1 MDILTHLAFK
11 KIFLMLKCMSYRYMC
26 VCVCVCVRAR
36 ARLCV
41 YVRYSQVN

>member
-11 KIFLMLKCMSYRYMC
+11 KIVLMLNCMSYIYMC